1 MRLPVDIRDEI
12 LTYLLSP
19 DNPIIF
25 EFPAEQGSLFFLRRN
40 ILPTDQISRHHLAII
55 RVNLQLYQE
64 YFRLLYHYR
73 YFRFN
78 IFYTSGCYTA
88 LHIFQAFPL
97 DRIKTADINI
107 KLIYLNA

>member
-12 LTYLLSP
+12 LTY
-19 DNPIIF
+19 PIIF

-40 ILPTDQISRHHLAII
+40 ILPTDQISRHRLAII

-64 YFRLLYHYR
+64 YFRLLY
-73 YFRFN
+73 FN